1 MEFLKTT
8 TTNYS
13 GTYTTRI
20 PSKVKTYQT
29 VGYLLTDAERT
40 VVIVV
45 LCSIAGIIVVTGII
59 FRVAYFRIDKF
70 MTVIQNINL

>member
-59 FRVAYFRIDKF
+59 FQVLCFKIDEL
-70 MTVIQNINL
+70 MTIFHIQ

>member
-70 MTVIQNINL
+70 ITVKC